1 MTKRDPK
8 EIAGAY
14 VSKYENHWNSDGPP
28 AVANLYAQ
36 DSLLVGNAIAIGRAE
51 IEKLLG
57 TIFEQGW
64 RKISI
69 KVIEAREIGDVVLVA
84 NEYSAHG
91 SGPSA
96 GKTLSGR
103 SGYVLTNAGNTWL
116 SAMHTAT

>member
-36 DSLLVGNAIAIGRAE
+36 DSLLVGNAIAICRAE

-57 TIFEQGW
+57 TIFDQGW
-64 RKISI
+64 SKISI
-69 KVIEAREIGDVVLVA
+69 KAIESREIRDVVLVA
-84 NEYSAHG
+84 NDYSPHVP
-91 SGPSA
+91 GPPPSEP
-96 GKTLSGR
+96 L
-103 SGYVLTNAGNTWL
+103 
-116 SAMHTAT
+116 